1 MSSRMNDFSLD
12 QDADLQQ
19 SLSLPADI
27 EITKFLGEGGR
38 THVYKAQLDQESVIV
53 KVYRKDVAQKYLN
66 KYSVD
71 IAEFEYQKNQALY
84 ELPKI
89 KAYIAKPYRVYS
101 LSSEY
106 THCIVQEYVTG
117 NTLKKLIAE
126 LGYLPNEILDAG
138 YTIVKQA
145 ESNGIHDLDISVGNI
160 IVNKR
165 DGSWKPKLYDF
176 NLMPQHLFSPNPF
189 MDLAIKLRLRSKSH
203 RDYRSLRNWE
213 RRGKHRRWIG
223 KN

>member
-1 MSSRMNDFSLD
+1 MNDFSLE

-84 ELPKI
+84 ELHKI

-117 NTLKKLIAE
+117 KYIEETNRRARLFAE
-126 LGYLPNEILDAG
+126 
-138 YTIVKQA
+138 
-145 ESNGIHDLDISVGNI
+145 
-160 IVNKR
+160 
-165 DGSWKPKLYDF
+165 
-176 NLMPQHLFSPNPF
+176 
-189 MDLAIKLRLRSKSH
+189 
-203 RDYRSLRNWE
+203 
-213 RRGKHRRWIG
+213 
-223 KN
+223 